1 MWSFSSSRMFGKC
14 QRAWFYKNHVANAN
28 ATKNLLQREAYILSK
43 LQSVSAWRGKI
54 VEHVIEVRIV
64 PALVKGWDINR
75 DAILKYA
82 RLLFD
87 TQLEFAKLNRVREP
101 GMTQSK
107 AGESFAALYQV
118 EYGAGISKGDIK
130 RAWEEVEQA
139 LLNLL
144 AMNELLNELRRA
156 ERLIAQRSLTFS
168 IFQTKVRAVPD
179 LIAFFRDEPPLIVD
193 WKVHV
198 FGTRDYRLQ
207 LATYAIALL
216 RCCPPHR
223 DFPQSLAPHRA
234 EDVRLLEAPLLTKV
248 LRHYKL
254 TERDIAATE
263 SHIIESSMEMNLAM
277 GDGIVK
283 SLDAF
288 DYPVAEYSET
298 CETCSFRNPCW
309 EGQVCRESK
318 QMTLL

>member
-28 ATKNLLQREAYILSK
+28 AKKNPLQREAYILSK

-54 VEHVIEVRIV
+54 VERVIDIRII
-64 PALVKGWDINR
+64 PALVKGWTLNA
-75 DAILKYA
+75 DALLKYA
-82 RLLFD
+82 RFLFD
-87 TQLEFAKLNRVREP
+87 TQREFALLNRVREL
-101 GMTQSK
+101 GMSQSK
-107 AGESFAALYQV
+107 AGEAFAALYPV
-118 EYGAGISKGDIK
+118 EYGLGVSHDEIK
-130 RAWEEVEQA
+130 RAWEEIEQA
-139 LLNLL
+139 LLNVLAMRDLL
-144 AMNELLNELRRA
+144 ADLRRA
-156 ERLIAQRSLTFS
+156 ERLIVQRSLMFS
-168 IFQTKVRAVPD
+168 VFQTKVRAVPD

-216 RCCPPHR
+216 RCPPHQ
-223 DFPQSLAPHRA
+223 DFPPSLARYTP
-234 EDVRLLEAPLLTKV
+234 EDVRLLEAQLLTNV
-248 LRHYKL
+248 LRAYKL
-254 TERDIAATE
+254 TEQDIAATE
-263 SHIIESSMEMNLAM
+263 SHIIESSIEMNLAM
-277 GDGIVK
+277 GDGMAE

-298 CETCSFRNPCW
+298 CETCSFRKPCW

>member
-1 MWSFSSSRMFGKC
+1 MMWSFSSSRMFGKC
-14 QRAWFYKNHVANAN
+14 QRAWFYKNQIANAN
-28 ATKNLLQREAYILSK
+28 ATKNPLQREAYILSK

-54 VEHVIEVRIV
+54 VEYVIDVRII
-64 PALVKGWDINR
+64 PALVKGWALNA

-87 TQLEFAKLNRVREP
+87 TQREFALLNRVREP
-101 GMTQSK
+101 GMSQSK
-107 AGESFAALYQV
+107 AGEAFAALYPV
-118 EYGAGISKGDIK
+118 EYGTGVSNEEIK

-144 AMNELLNELRRA
+144 AMHDLLNDLRRA
-156 ERLIAQRSLTFS
+156 ERLITQRSLMFS
-168 IFQTKVRAVPD
+168 VFQTKVRAVPD

-216 RCCPPHR
+216 RCPPHQ
-223 DFPQSLAPHRA
+223 DFPRSLELYAP
-234 EDVRLLEAPLLTKV
+234 EGIRLLEAQLLTNV
-248 LRHYKL
+248 LRPYKL
-254 TERDIAATE
+254 TERDIEATE
-263 SHIIESSMEMNLAM
+263 SHIIESSMEMSLAM
-277 GDGIVK
+277 GDGVVK
-283 SLDAF
+283 SQDAF

-298 CETCSFRNPCW
+298 CETCSFRKPCW